1 MGFCFGARVG
11 NAHRR
16 WWAAMIHDNS
26 DTTHLDAYPVKR
38 AWSQLPWWFRWTALT
53 LAPLVLNMAMVTA
66 AVVTLFRWISTD
78 GVSSGDAAASV
89 FSLAVYALAVVLVM
103 RHRAWDAGPAH
114 WFLIFIFGTQAVLLP
129 IALGLV
135 DRVGL
140 GADTKL
146 AVAVALI
153 PAAVLVLAF
162 LALFAKVSFQSARE
176 QLPNS
181 NSSSIDERRPA

>member
-1 MGFCFGARVG
+1 MSD
-11 NAHRR
+11 
-16 WWAAMIHDNS
+16 IHPLKQAWNS
-26 DTTHLDAYPVKR
+26 
-38 AWSQLPWWFRWTALT
+38 QPWWFRWTALT
-53 LAPLVLNMAMVTA
+53 LAPLVINIAVVTA

-78 GVSSGDAAASV
+78 GISAGDAAASV
-89 FSLAVYALAVVLVM
+89 FSLAVYALVVVVVM

-129 IALGLV
+129 IAFGLV
-135 DRVGL
+135 DRAGL

-176 QLPNS
+176 QLPRS
-181 NSSSIDERRPA
+181 NSSSTDEKGKQ